1 MFGDLDR
8 ATVIAYSAAFIG
20 LIALGSWVS
29 IPFVPIPLTLQTL
42 FVLLAGAVMKRR
54 AVIPVTLYLILGMLG
69 LPLFHN
75 GVSGIGVLLGPT
87 GGYIIGF
94 VPAAFLTGLVYERES
109 RKVRIAGLAL
119 STAIIYACGLAWLCW
134 STGMGLMATAIIGMV
149 PFLPGDAVKL
159 YAAYMIAERL
169 P

>member
-1 MFGDLDR
+1 
-8 ATVIAYSAAFIG
+8 
-20 LIALGSWVS
+20 
-29 IPFVPIPLTLQTL
+29 
-42 FVLLAGAVMKRR
+42 
-54 AVIPVTLYLILGMLG
+54 MLG

-94 VPAAFLTGLVYERES
+94 VPAALLTGLVYERES
-109 RKVRIAGLAL
+109 RKVRIGGLAL
-119 STAIIYACGLAWLCW
+119 STAIIYACGLVWLCW
-134 STGMGLMATAIIGMV
+134 STGMGFMAAAIIGIF

>member
-1 MFGDLDR
+1 MFGDLNR
-8 ATVIAYSAAFIG
+8 ATAVAYSAAFIG

-29 IPFVPIPLTLQTL
+29 IPFIPVPLTLQTL
-42 FVLLAGAVMKRR
+42 FVLLAGAVMKRM
-54 AVIPVTLYLILGMLG
+54 AVLPLTLYLILGISG

-94 VPAAFLTGLVYERES
+94 IPAALLTGLAYERES
-109 RKVRIAGLAL
+109 RRVRITGLVL
-119 STAIIYACGLAWLCW
+119 STALIYAFGLAWLCW
-134 STGMGLMATAIIGMV
+134 SSGMGLMAAAVIGMV
-149 PFLPGDAVKL
+149 PFLPGDAIKL

>member
-94 VPAAFLTGLVYERES
+94 VPAALLTGLVYERES
-109 RKVRIAGLAL
+109 RKVRIIGLAL

-134 STGMGLMATAIIGMV
+134 STGMGFVPASLVGMV
-149 PFLPGDAVKL
+149 PFLPGDVIKAT
-159 YAAYMIAERL
+159 AAYLIAERVS
-169 P
+169 